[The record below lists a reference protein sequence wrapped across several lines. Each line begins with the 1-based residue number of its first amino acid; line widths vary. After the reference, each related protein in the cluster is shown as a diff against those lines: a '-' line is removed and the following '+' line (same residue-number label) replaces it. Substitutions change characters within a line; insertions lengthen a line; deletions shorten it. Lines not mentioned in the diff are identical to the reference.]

1 MRLYRRFFQRIGHMR
16 WFAVFGRYVFPHI
29 DRLMHRLT
37 RGRLFPTGTV
47 APVLLLTTTGRRSG
61 RSRTTPVIYIRDG
74 ERFVITSQD
83 LGSESRRAAWP
94 LNLDAN
100 PEAQVKIGSEV
111 IACRARRIDNAEATR
126 YWPRL
131 VEVWPAHETYLERSG
146 RRHTFLLEPLRR
158 EAMTPAGGSLRSG
171 GRARLS
177 ANAREGAV

>member
-1 MRLYRRFFQRIGHMR
+1 MRLYRKFFQWIGHMR
-16 WFAVFGRYVFPHI
+16 WFAVFGRYVFPRI
-29 DRLMHRLT
+29 DRLVHRLT
-37 RGRLFPTGTV
+37 GGRLSPTGTV

-61 RSRTTPVIYIRDG
+61 RARTTPVIYIRDG

-100 PEAQVKIGSEV
+100 PEAEVKIGSEV
-111 IACRARRIDNAEATR
+111 ITCRARRVDDAEATR

-158 EAMTPAGGSLRSG
+158 EAVTSANGSLRSG
-171 GRARLS
+171 SRAHLS
-177 ANAREGAV
+177 ANAREGAA